1 MRYKIIDDR
10 VANLLSKFLTEEDIE
25 YTLDKQFD
33 DNTSIV
39 IFYKENPLNIFNN
52 IAFNIDKKY
61 FKKIVEYNPKDWNKF
76 SEVLPPNV
84 FNFYLVFKKYPET
97 NNFKYTVNYWDP
109 ENKKFTLEGNKYVV
123 AYKEFKLFKE

>member
-1 MRYKIIDDR
+1 MRYKITNER

-25 YTLDKQFD
+25 YTLDRQFD
-33 DNTSIV
+33 DNTDII
-39 IFYKENPLNIFNN
+39 IFNKENLLNIFNN
-52 IAFNIDKKY
+52 ITFNIDKKY
-61 FKKIVEYNPKDWNKF
+61 FKKVIEYNPEDWNKF

-97 NNFKYTVNYWDP
+97 NNFKYIVDYWDP

-123 AYKEFKLFKE
+123 AYKKFKLFKE